1 LGFHLV
7 GHRRQIALAGRRRLV
22 DRRRLIALV
31 ALHGRLARLSLRAAR
46 RGVGAGLRPRV
57 LLLAAWR
64 LIVGAGRLLAGLV
77 ALRRLCL
84 QPEQLRQLEI
94 VARAGLRLGVD
105 RRLRQALIVGANG
118 FGQERLVLTLAA
130 LQDGVAQRE
139 ERPGAAVAGGIVEA
153 AAEVILGL

>member
-1 LGFHLV
+1 VLSLSDRGGEGVPRVLSAWVMIHRRRPRTLPVLHLPRRRLGATDAILAAFLQDARRRLVEVLRRVPGRQRLGFPLV

-64 LIVGAGRLLAGLV
+64 LIVGAARLLAVLV
-77 ALRRLCL
+77 ALRRL
-84 QPEQLRQLEI
+84 
-94 VARAGLRLGVD
+94 
-105 RRLRQALIVGANG
+105 
-118 FGQERLVLTLAA
+118 
-130 LQDGVAQRE
+130 
-139 ERPGAAVAGGIVEA
+139 
-153 AAEVILGL
+153 